1 MHAVDPTAAKLTI
14 AGAREQCARSW
25 KLKLGSSQLCSKS
38 SLRALKIEVLLSWGA
53 TCQQLAIMC
62 ARLGHGFFDHTVGPG
77 LMRRGQCFLACYG
90 QLPETSGLAGKFHA
104 LLLSQPLCWMT
115 VRLLPS
121 LLDPASWVPQTRRHL
136 KMITMERLDLA
147 LRRLIHMGVPKAM
160 GLRAQHRTGFAGDL
174 YITYYRCDV
183 G

>member
-1 MHAVDPTAAKLTI
+1 MVGAFHFSSLLCMHAVDPTAAKLTI

-38 SLRALKIEVLLSWGA
+38 SLRALKIEVPLSWGA

-77 LMRRGQCFLACYG
+77 LMRRGQCFLARCG

-121 LLDPASWVPQTRRHL
+121 MAARTTSNWVCRGSVYNIL
-136 KMITMERLDLA
+136 
-147 LRRLIHMGVPKAM
+147 GV
-160 GLRAQHRTGFAGDL
+160 
-174 YITYYRCDV
+174 V
-183 G
+183 